1 MALVL
6 DQQTAAVN
14 DDTPAEAQRLM
25 QAAKAAMDA
34 AGIDIA
40 AYQVRLYTADNS
52 DYYTS
57 PLVAAAD
64 LASAASF

>member
-1 MALVL
+1 
-6 DQQTAAVN
+6 
-14 DDTPAEAQRLM
+14 
-25 QAAKAAMDA
+25 MDA

-52 DYYTS
+52 DHYTS

-64 LASAASF
+64 LADTASSDAGQ